1 MCGLQVSVGRLID
14 NREPRTVNIHPT
26 LEEIMLKDLIAKSRS
41 YRRFDES
48 MPVPMETLK
57 SLVEL
62 ARICPSAA
70 NHQPLKFML
79 VNDAKT
85 NAGIFA
91 CLAWAGY
98 LPHWGGPGEGERP
111 TAYILILGDTEIG
124 KGYEVDEG
132 IMAQSMMLGAVEQG
146 FGGCMLGAIN
156 RVKLRELL
164 GIAEHLEILLVLA
177 LGKPAETVVIDPI
190 GEEGDIKYWRDD
202 EDVHHVPKR
211 SLDDLII

>member
-1 MCGLQVSVGRLID
+1 
-14 NREPRTVNIHPT
+14 
-26 LEEIMLKDLIAKSRS
+26 MLKDLIAKSRS

-48 MPVPMETLK
+48 VAVPMETLRE
-57 SLVEL
+57 LVEL

-70 NHQPLKFML
+70 NRQPLKFKL
-79 VNDAKT
+79 VNDAET
-85 NAGIFA
+85 NAGIFS

-98 LPHWGGPGEGERP
+98 LTDWGGPQEGERP
-111 TAYILILGDTEIG
+111 TGYILLLGDSQIA
-124 KGYEVDEG
+124 KGFEVDEG

-164 GIAEHLEILLVLA
+164 AIPEHLEILLVLA
-177 LGKPAETVVIDPI
+177 LGKPTETVVIDPV
-190 GEEGDIKYWRDD
+190 EDGDIKYWRDD

-211 SLDDLII
+211 SLDELIV